1 MECPVC
7 NSPGL
12 PDYRLVHSICPH
24 CHSDLKGFMLI
35 RQLEQ
40 VGFENEFKFKK
51 LKLSFI
57 VTAIVLSILL
67 IGSIL
72 YIATRSK
79 QEPGK
84 PEFINDSTAYYIT
97 TIAEL
102 KQQLQVKPATVDI
115 YYIVQKDDN
124 LSKIAKLFY
133 NNGFHTEQIM
143 TDNNL
148 HEGYNL
154 LPGDT
159 LIIKLKTK

>member
-12 PDYRLVHSICPH
+12 PDYRLVHSICPQ
-24 CHSDLKGFMLI
+24 CNSDLKGFMLI
-35 RQLEQ
+35 GQVEQ
-40 VGFENEFKFKK
+40 VGFENESKLKR

-57 VTAIVLSILL
+57 VTTIVLSILL

-84 PEFINDSTAYYIT
+84 LESKNDSTEYYINLV
-97 TIAEL
+97 AEL
-102 KQQLQVKPATVDI
+102 KQELEAKPATADI
-115 YYIVQKDDN
+115 CYIVQKDDN

-133 NNGFHTEQIM
+133 NNGFQTEQIM
-143 TDNNL
+143 LDNNL

-154 LPGDT
+154 QPGDT